1 MTTPNIRQKAAGDRN
16 WLERIGHVI
25 PGFRGYLEKEER
37 RATDKLLREHIA
49 QRLDQ
54 LRGQLDPVM
63 RDLTDRG
70 GFDMLGLVND
80 LDRVKKAMERLRG
93 RIQFAS
99 YGYSGMFDAVKIRE
113 TELDRLYEYDAGL
126 LDLVDALAQKIDV
139 LDDPG
144 KPADDLKAAVRE
156 ALQACRDFDQTIDGR
171 DQVLQVREDEGG
183 QET

>member
-1 MTTPNIRQKAAGDRN
+1 MKDSDTMTTPNIRQKAAGDRN

-70 GFDMLGLVND
+70 GFDMLCA
-80 LDRVKKAMERLRG
+80 R
-93 RIQFAS
+93 
-99 YGYSGMFDAVKIRE
+99 
-113 TELDRLYEYDAGL
+113 
-126 LDLVDALAQKIDV
+126 
-139 LDDPG
+139 
-144 KPADDLKAAVRE
+144 VRE
-156 ALQACRDFDQTIDGR
+156 ARARRNSRLPRKSGF
-171 DQVLQVREDEGG
+171 
-183 QET
+183 